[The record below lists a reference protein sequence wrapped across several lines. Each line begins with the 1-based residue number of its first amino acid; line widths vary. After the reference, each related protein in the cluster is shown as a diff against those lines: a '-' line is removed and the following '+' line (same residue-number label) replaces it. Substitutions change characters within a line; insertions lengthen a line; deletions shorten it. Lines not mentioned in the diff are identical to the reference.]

1 MESENTQSTLYF
13 IGIIIKLTSDI
24 SQNEFNTITAEKESF
39 RDTLKALQNK
49 LNIKCKYKNQ
59 TNKNISKIDSPSI
72 IYDNDNVA
80 YLLAN
85 FNHEQVLIQRFGNHP
100 PELWSMDKF
109 IKCGVV
115 NGYRLKPNKA
125 NLILLGLKQNF

>member
-24 SQNEFNTITAEKESF
+24 SQDEFNTITAEKESF

-72 IYDNDNVA
+72 IYD
-80 YLLAN
+80 
-85 FNHEQVLIQRFGNHP
+85 
-100 PELWSMDKF
+100 K
-109 IKCGVV
+109 
-115 NGYRLKPNKA
+115 
-125 NLILLGLKQNF
+125 GLS

>member
-49 LNIKCKYKNQ
+49 LNI
-59 TNKNISKIDSPSI
+59 
-72 IYDNDNVA
+72 V
-80 YLLAN
+80 
-85 FNHEQVLIQRFGNHP
+85 
-100 PELWSMDKF
+100 
-109 IKCGVV
+109 
-115 NGYRLKPNKA
+115 
-125 NLILLGLKQNF
+125 